1 MSSFQTSAGGGGG
14 GEIDAAGTGGVG
26 VATIRTGGARG
37 TSSAPAARK
46 VVVAKRCDGIVAEFE
61 LATELTS
68 PTRTLQF
75 GMSQHICAPSPRRLR
90 LASLAL
96 LAHLASAQ
104 LSKQLY
110 TMEHEQDTDTNPW
123 VPCEKPTS
131 YGSVKG
137 FCRQACAAFWA
148 YAPDRLDCEML
159 PRDELLK
166 RAHSKGMEPFRQ
178 LSLDSYSKVNSGPS
192 DPMDPDTG

>member
-1 MSSFQTSAGGGGG
+1 
-14 GEIDAAGTGGVG
+14 
-26 VATIRTGGARG
+26 
-37 TSSAPAARK
+37 
-46 VVVAKRCDGIVAEFE
+46 
-61 LATELTS
+61 
-68 PTRTLQF
+68 
-75 GMSQHICAPSPRRLR
+75 
-90 LASLAL
+90 
-96 LAHLASAQ
+96 
-104 LSKQLY
+104 
-110 TMEHEQDTDTNPW
+110 MEHEQDTDTNPW

>member
-1 MSSFQTSAGGGGG
+1 MREKNCA
-14 GEIDAAGTGGVG
+14 
-26 VATIRTGGARG
+26 
-37 TSSAPAARK
+37 
-46 VVVAKRCDGIVAEFE
+46 
-61 LATELTS
+61 S
-68 PTRTLQF
+68 P
-75 GMSQHICAPSPRRLR
+75 PRRLR

>member
-1 MSSFQTSAGGGGG
+1 MSS
-14 GEIDAAGTGGVG
+14 
-26 VATIRTGGARG
+26 
-37 TSSAPAARK
+37 TSS
-46 VVVAKRCDGIVAEFE
+46 
-61 LATELTS
+61 S
-68 PTRTLQF
+68 PMVL
-75 GMSQHICAPSPRRLR
+75 PSR
-90 LASLAL
+90 
-96 LAHLASAQ
+96 
-104 LSKQLY
+104 
-110 TMEHEQDTDTNPW
+110 W

>member
-1 MSSFQTSAGGGGG
+1 MANKP
-14 GEIDAAGTGGVG
+14 E
-26 VATIRTGGARG
+26 RRH
-37 TSSAPAARK
+37 
-46 VVVAKRCDGIVAEFE
+46 
-61 LATELTS
+61 
-68 PTRTLQF
+68 F
-75 GMSQHICAPSPRRLR
+75 GMSHLRIARAPPRRLR

-123 VPCEKPTS
+123 CRGEKRTPPRRQP
-131 YGSVKG
+131 KG
-137 FCRQACAAFWA
+137 FCRRRARRSGRTR
-148 YAPDRLDCEML
+148 PTGRCEMTL

-178 LSLDSYSKVNSGPS
+178 LSPS
-192 DPMDPDTG
+192 RLQGESPIGSDG

>member
-1 MSSFQTSAGGGGG
+1 MRQRNCA
-14 GEIDAAGTGGVG
+14 
-26 VATIRTGGARG
+26 
-37 TSSAPAARK
+37 
-46 VVVAKRCDGIVAEFE
+46 
-61 LATELTS
+61 S
-68 PTRTLQF
+68 P
-75 GMSQHICAPSPRRLR
+75 PRRLR
-90 LASLAL
+90 LASLVL

>member
-14 GEIDAAGTGGVG
+14 GEIDAAGGVG
-26 VATIRTGGARG
+26 IATIRTGGARG
-37 TSSAPAARK
+37 ASSAPAARK

-61 LATELTS
+61 LAARSIYSQS
-68 PTRTLQF
+68 PTSRLQF
-75 GMSQHICAPSPRRLR
+75 GMAAQICAPSRRLR